1 LLEKAV
7 TWVIIIIVSVFD
19 PLAVIMLLASQM
31 TFGWRKE
38 EPTPLYVASEPKT
51 EPVTPII
58 DRADE
63 ANALIAEIEKEVP
76 EVILPEEPKE
86 FDISK
91 HTYLHTGFA
100 HFKDLQP
107 MVHKPEPKEEA
118 VPNITVDAVVEFVPA
133 EPTTVDTT
141 EVKVDEKVDDNTYQ
155 IFPDLEEE
163 SKKKTYMIKDQGH
176 QVVKSK

>member
-1 LLEKAV
+1 
-7 TWVIIIIVSVFD
+7 
-19 PLAVIMLLASQM
+19 MLLAAQM
-31 TFGWRKE
+31 TFQWLREQKNTVKD
-38 EPTPLYVASEPKT
+38 EPA
-51 EPVTPII
+51 PVLVVDKPMPV
-58 DRADE
+58 DLAEE

-76 EVILPEEPKE
+76 EVILPEEPKVEE

-91 HTYLHTGFA
+91 HAYLHTGFA

-107 MVHKPEPKEEA
+107 MVHKPEPKEEV

-141 EVKVDEKVDDNTYQ
+141 EVKVDEQVDDNTYQ